1 MATTFN
7 LSSFRNALVGG
18 GARPNQFEVAII
30 ANNTLGIP
38 FTVNENYLVNIAELP
53 GSTVNPA
60 IVFYRG
66 REVKLVG
73 DRVYPPITMTFLND
87 SNFSLRGKLERWLHK
102 VDNVENKQGIIT
114 PASYFG
120 TVLIK
125 QLNRNGTVLRI
136 YKLNECFPID
146 VSPIGLDYSANDQLS
161 TCTVTWHYQFYT
173 VGTTAEDNELTSVLN
188 SSREA

>member
-60 IVFYRG
+60 IV
-66 REVKLVG
+66 
-73 DRVYPPITMTFLND
+73 
-87 SNFSLRGKLERWLHK
+87 
-102 VDNVENKQGIIT
+102 
-114 PASYFG
+114 
-120 TVLIK
+120 
-125 QLNRNGTVLRI
+125 
-136 YKLNECFPID
+136 
-146 VSPIGLDYSANDQLS
+146 VS
-161 TCTVTWHYQFYT
+161 
-173 VGTTAEDNELTSVLN
+173 
-188 SSREA
+188 